1 MAFIDD
7 TGLPF
12 DAMSM
17 TPRLIVS
24 DLDGTLLGAD
34 HDLAPDTIA
43 TLRELARRGHHL
55 AFASGRHF
63 RDMLNFR
70 ERLGVPVHI
79 ISTNGAYLHGPD
91 DDLLAAFHLDVEM
104 ALELIALPRHPDV
117 RLNLYRDD
125 DWLIDAPE
133 PRLLALHAHTG
144 FGYRVAK
151 PGDLDGKGVGKVLY
165 IGDAGRLV
173 AMEAGVR
180 EHYGDRLHVTYSTVN
195 ALEIMACGVNKGT
208 ALASLLSR
216 LSLGTEDC
224 LAFGDN
230 LNDCEMLALAGEA
243 HIMANAHPELSARV
257 PVARAIGHHAE
268 NGVAECLRRR
278 FCL

>member
-1 MAFIDD
+1 
-7 TGLPF
+7 
-12 DAMSM
+12 MSM
-17 TPRLIVS
+17 RPRLIVS

-34 HDLAPDTIA
+34 HDLAPGTIA
-43 TLRELARRGHHL
+43 TLRELAGHGHHL

-91 DDLLAAFHLDVEM
+91 DDLLAAFHLDAEM
-104 ALELIALPRHPDV
+104 ARELIALPRHPEV

-133 PRLLALHAHTG
+133 PRLLGLHVHTG
-144 FGYRVAK
+144 FGYRVAG
-151 PGDLDGKGVGKVLY
+151 PDELDGKGVGKVLY
-165 IGDAGRLV
+165 IGDAARL
-173 AMEAGVR
+173 AEMEAQVR
-180 EHYGDRLHVTYSTVN
+180 ERHGDRLHVTYSTAN
-195 ALEIMACGVNKGT
+195 ALEIMAGGVNKGS
-208 ALASLLSR
+208 ALSSLLTR
-216 LSLGTEDC
+216 LSLGPEDC

-230 LNDCEMLALAGEA
+230 LNDSEMLTLAGEA
-243 HIMANAHPELSARV
+243 HVMANAHPELAARV

-268 NGVAECLRRR
+268 DGVAAYLRQR
-278 FCL
+278 FSL